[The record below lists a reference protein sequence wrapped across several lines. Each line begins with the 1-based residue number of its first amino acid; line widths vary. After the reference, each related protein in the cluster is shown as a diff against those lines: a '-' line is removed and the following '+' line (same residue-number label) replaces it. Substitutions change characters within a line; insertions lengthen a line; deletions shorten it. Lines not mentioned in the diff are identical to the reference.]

1 MRPSIHESARR
12 ENRVLR
18 ALSLLVYAG
27 IAALGEALAA
37 RPALLFLRGLGIF
50 SVVLPCRVPFGAV
63 QFILAQG
70 IAVCA
75 VWLASRA
82 ALGRPPRLALH
93 AALLALLALAAG
105 VRSQAAATLPP
116 ADPLPALLTGLRAA
130 AGAVE
135 RGLDPAAI
143 DAELATLDPPG
154 FVRFGRRL
162 PMRAKIIA
170 VTDNREAPILDEFH
184 AGLFALDLPGTICV
198 SQGLGRRHAWLTAR
212 TLNGFAA
219 LPGGKPAVIEVRGGT
234 RSEPGRDPLLPAYP
248 GMRSLSSR

>member
-18 ALSLLVYAG
+18 GLSLLVYAG
-27 IAALGEALAA
+27 IAALGEALVA
-37 RPALLFLRGLGIF
+37 RPALLFLRGLGVF
-50 SVVLPCRVPFGAV
+50 SVVLPWRVPLGAV

-75 VWLASRA
+75 LWLASRA

-93 AALLALLALAAG
+93 AALLALLALAVG
-105 VRSQAAATLPP
+105 VRSQVAAPLPP
-116 ADPLPALLTGLRAA
+116 ADPLPALLTGLRATA
-130 AGAVE
+130 SAVE
-135 RGLDPAAI
+135 RGLGLAAI

-162 PMRAKIIA
+162 PMHARTIIS
-170 VTDNREAPILDEFH
+170 TGNGEAPILDELR
-184 AGLFALDLPGTICV
+184 AGLFALDAPGTICIAR
-198 SQGLGRRHAWLTAR
+198 SGNHAWLTVR

-219 LPGGKPAVIEVRGGT
+219 LPGGKPAVIEVRGAT
-234 RSEPGRDPLLPAYP
+234 HSEPGRDPLLPAYP
-248 GMRSLSSR
+248 GMRSLSSG